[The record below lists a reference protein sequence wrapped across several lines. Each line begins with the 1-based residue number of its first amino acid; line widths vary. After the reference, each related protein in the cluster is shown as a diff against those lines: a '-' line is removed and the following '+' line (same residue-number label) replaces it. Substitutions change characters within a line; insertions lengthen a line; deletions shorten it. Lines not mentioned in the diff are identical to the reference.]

1 MILIFSIIVGVIA
14 LDQLTKW
21 LAIEFLAD
29 KPTVFFWENVLH
41 FTYSENTGMA
51 FGLLSDQR
59 WIFMVLS
66 TVAIIGIVI
75 YLIFFKPKNIWLQIS
90 LAMIVG
96 GGIGNMIDRIFRTGV
111 VDFIILKPIKF
122 IINDA
127 IFNIADTFVC
137 IGAGIMIVY
146 LIIDMIKEF
155 RDERA
160 AKKTGTAKGAANEV
174 TSTSTTA
181 EQNGDDNVE

>member
-1 MILIFSIIVGVIA
+1 
-14 LDQLTKW
+14 
-21 LAIEFLAD
+21 
-29 KPTVFFWENVLH
+29 
-41 FTYSENTGMA
+41 
-51 FGLLSDQR
+51 
-59 WIFMVLS
+59 MVLS

-137 IGAGIMIVY
+137 IGAGIMVVY

-160 AKKTGTAKGAANEV
+160 AKKAGIKAEATNEV
-174 TSTSTTA
+174 PSTTEA
-181 EQNGDDNVE
+181 QNGDGDVE